1 MDIKDI
7 LENDTVKGLLT
18 KFGVSDE
25 QAQSVAKQAMSSM
38 QSKFTENPKQMSSL
52 LSDNENTEDDVK
64 MAAEIEDD
72 FVQNLIKKVGLPDSI
87 AGSLKGAIPG
97 ILSQFTGKLSS
108 DGKNDEGGIAG
119 IFSSI
124 TDMFDGDDAKDA
136 ASNTAAKATKS
147 SGGIAGLFSKL
158 FGK

>member
-7 LENDTVKGLLT
+7 LENDTVKGLLA

-38 QSKFTENPKQMSSL
+38 QSKFAENPKQMSSL
-52 LSDNENTEDDVK
+52 LSENENTEDDVK
-64 MAAEIEDD
+64 MAAAVEDD

-119 IFSSI
+119 IFSNI
-124 TDMFDGDDAKDA
+124 TDMFDGDDTP
-136 ASNTAAKATKS
+136 SNSGGKTQKS
-147 SGGIAGLFSKL
+147 AGGIAGLFSKL